1 MSRRYPSSTVT
12 DVAVVTTN
20 ETVAL
25 VSSPVSQSVDGE
37 AVSIEGRVS
46 LLTGTGTT
54 AVTLRIREGNGI
66 TGTVVGETI
75 PVTVGAAINQ
85 PIPFGFTYNPA
96 SIAGM
101 VYSVTVQQTAASAN
115 GNVTSASMTVTTGQG

>member
-1 MSRRYPSSTVT
+1 MSRRYSNSTIT
-12 DVAVVTTN
+12 DVPVVTTN

-25 VSSPVSQSVDGE
+25 VSVGVSQSVDGE
-37 AVSIEGRVS
+37 SVTIEGSVR

-54 AVTLRIREGNGI
+54 AVTLRVREGNGI

-75 PVTVGAAINQ
+75 PLTVGAAINQ

-96 SIAGM
+96 SIANM
-101 VYSVTVQQTAASAN
+101 LYSVTVQQTAASAN
-115 GNVTSASMTVTTGQG
+115 GTVTSASMAVSVGQA